1 MVCFATCDS
10 DYTAYSVRMPRHIF
24 VMYQENTLVS
34 RYAGRVHA
42 TTEGPRESTT
52 ARVYA
57 ILKREILTCE
67 LAPGSTLFEGQLAER
82 LEVSKTPIRDALG
95 MLVHEG
101 FVAVQPRRGYR
112 VSDITLADV
121 QEVFQMRMLLEPAAA
136 ELAAERASAEQL
148 RRLQELAGESYVYG
162 ELPTYEEF
170 VVKNREFH
178 VLLAEASGNGRLAA
192 ALRNLLEEMQRLFL
206 FGLDIRDSAE
216 EQIHEHR
223 DLVDALLK
231 GNQHMARE
239 IAISQ
244 IETSRKRVMEA
255 LLGEMSGPNGKFNAA
270 ALKLGR
276 RSRT

>member
-1 MVCFATCDS
+1 M
-10 DYTAYSVRMPRHIF
+10 TA
-24 VMYQENTLVS
+24 

-42 TTEGPRESTT
+42 PSERARESTT

-57 ILKREILTCE
+57 VLKREILTCE
-67 LAPGSTLFEGQLAER
+67 LSPGTALFEGQLAER
-82 LEVSKTPIRDALG
+82 LAVSKTPVRDALG
-95 MLVHEG
+95 MLAHEG
-101 FVAVQPRRGYR
+101 FVTVQPRQGYR

-121 QEVFQMRMLLEPAAA
+121 QEVFHMRMLLEPAAA

-148 RRLQELAGESYVYG
+148 KRLQELAEESYVYG

-216 EQIHEHR
+216 EQISEHR
-223 DLVDALLK
+223 ELVDALLK
-231 GNQHMARE
+231 GNHHLAHE
-239 IAISQ
+239 IATRQ

-270 ALKLGR
+270 ALKLGGR
-276 RSRT
+276 AR

>member
-1 MVCFATCDS
+1 M
-10 DYTAYSVRMPRHIF
+10 
-24 VMYQENTLVS
+24 S
-34 RYAGRVHA
+34 RYAGRLHK
-42 TTEGPRESTT
+42 TTEGPRESAT

-57 ILKREILTCE
+57 ALKREILTCQ
-67 LAPGSTLFEGQLAER
+67 LVPGTTLYEGQLAER

-101 FVAVQPRRGYR
+101 FVTVQPRQGYR
-112 VSDITLADV
+112 VTDITLADV

-136 ELAAERASAEQL
+136 ELAAERATADQL
-148 RRLQELAGESYVYG
+148 KRLQHLAEESYVYG

-178 VLLAEASGNGRLAA
+178 VVLAEASGNGRLAA

-231 GNQHMARE
+231 GNHHMARE
-239 IAISQ
+239 IATSQ

-255 LLGEMSGPNGKFNAA
+255 LLGEMTGPNGKFSAA
-270 ALKLGR
+270 SIKLGR
-276 RSRT
+276 R

>member
-1 MVCFATCDS
+1 
-10 DYTAYSVRMPRHIF
+10 
-24 VMYQENTLVS
+24 VS

-42 TTEGPRESTT
+42 TNDAPRESTT
-52 ARVYA
+52 ARVYSV
-57 ILKREILTCE
+57 LKREILTCE
-67 LAPGSTLFEGQLAER
+67 LAPGTTLFEGQLAER
-82 LEVSKTPIRDALG
+82 LQVSKTPIRDALG

-101 FVAVQPRRGYR
+101 FVTVQPRQGYR

-136 ELAAERASAEQL
+136 ELAAERATAEQL
-148 RRLQELAGESYVYG
+148 KRLQHLAEESYVYG

-216 EQIHEHR
+216 EQIREHR

-231 GNQHMARE
+231 GNHHMARE
-239 IAISQ
+239 IATSQ

-255 LLGEMSGPNGKFNAA
+255 LLGEMSGPNGKFDSS

-276 RSRT
+276 RGRP

>member
-1 MVCFATCDS
+1 M
-10 DYTAYSVRMPRHIF
+10 
-24 VMYQENTLVS
+24 S
-34 RYAGRVHA
+34 RYAGRLH
-42 TTEGPRESTT
+42 TTSDGVRQSTT
-52 ARVYA
+52 GRVYA
-57 ILKREILTCE
+57 QLKREILTCQ
-67 LAPGSTLFEGQLAER
+67 LAPGASLYEGQLAER
-82 LEVSKTPIRDALG
+82 LQVSKTPVRDALG

-101 FVAVQPRRGYR
+101 FVTVQPRQGYR
-112 VSDITLADV
+112 VSDITLSDV
-121 QEVFQMRMLLEPAAA
+121 QEVFQMRLLLEPAAA

-148 RRLQELAGESYVYG
+148 KRLQELAEESYVYG
-162 ELPTYEEF
+162 DVPTYEEF

-231 GNQHMARE
+231 GNHHQARD
-239 IAISQ
+239 IATQQ
-244 IETSRKRVMEA
+244 IETSRKRVLEA
-255 LLGEMSGPNGKFNAA
+255 LLTEVDSPNGKFNTA

-276 RSRT
+276 RQPS